1 MKDISAAKITQAV
14 QELCIEAN
22 LSLSGDMKEALLI
35 SQKQESSPLGR
46 SILDK
51 LARNLEIAETEQ
63 IPICQDTG
71 MAVVFLKIGQEVHIT
86 DGDINE
92 AVHEGVRRGY
102 REGYLRKSV
111 VADPLI
117 RENTGDNTPAVIHT
131 RIVPGDRISITVAP
145 KGFGSENM
153 SRIFMLKPADGEQG
167 VEDAIVRAVQEA
179 GPNACPPMVVGVGV
193 GGTFEKCAQLAK
205 EALLLPVTAK
215 SEKEHIR
222 RIEENALRRIRGLGI
237 GPAGLGGSTTAFAV
251 HILTYAT
258 HIAGLPVAVNICCHV
273 NRHASREISE

>member
-131 RIVPGDRISITVAP
+131 RIVPGDRGIT
-145 KGFGSENM
+145 
-153 SRIFMLKPADGEQG
+153 L
-167 VEDAIVRAVQEA
+167 
-179 GPNACPPMVVGVGV
+179 C
-193 GGTFEKCAQLAK
+193 
-205 EALLLPVTAK
+205 
-215 SEKEHIR
+215 
-222 RIEENALRRIRGLGI
+222 
-237 GPAGLGGSTTAFAV
+237 
-251 HILTYAT
+251 
-258 HIAGLPVAVNICCHV
+258 
-273 NRHASREISE
+273 